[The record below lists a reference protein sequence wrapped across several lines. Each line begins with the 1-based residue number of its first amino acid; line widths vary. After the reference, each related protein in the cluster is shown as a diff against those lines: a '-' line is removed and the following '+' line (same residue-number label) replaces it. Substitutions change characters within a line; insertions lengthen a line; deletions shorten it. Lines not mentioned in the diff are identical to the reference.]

1 MTHSELDP
9 RPADGPGAEQYDV
22 VVIGAG
28 PAGEVIAGRL
38 ADAGLAVAIVED
50 RLVGGECSFWACMP
64 SKALLR
70 PAEALAEA
78 ARVPGAA
85 QAVTGS
91 LDVQAVLDRR
101 DEVIHDLSD
110 DAQLPWLEDLG
121 ITLLRGHGRLTGER
135 IIAIDGR
142 HVEARRAVVVATG
155 SAPAVPPVPGLREAE
170 PWTNREITVA
180 KHVPRRLIVLGG
192 GVVGCE
198 MAQAWSTLGSRVT
211 LVEPGEQLLGKEE
224 PFAAEQVE
232 AGLARAGVEIRK
244 GVKAASVERPEP
256 GGEVTVVLDD
266 GSPLVA
272 DELLAATG
280 RRPLTDDLGLETVGL
295 EPGAYLETD
304 EQLRSTTHPWLVVV
318 GDANGRALLT
328 HMGKHQARIAS
339 DALLGK
345 PARLYERGDGKQSPR
360 VTFTSP
366 QVAAVGLT
374 LAAAREAG
382 LPVTAVDVGTSANA
396 GGSFWGRDAEGTA
409 RIVVDTERQV
419 IVGATI
425 TGAEV
430 QDFLHAATIAVVGEV
445 GLDDLWHSVAAFPTR
460 SEVWLKLLES
470 YGL

>member
-1 MTHSELDP
+1 MTPQEH
-9 RPADGPGAEQYDV
+9 DV

-38 ADAGLAVAIVED
+38 AAGDLSVAIVED
-50 RLVGGECSFWACMP
+50 RLVGGECSYWACMP

-78 ARVPGAA
+78 RRVPGAA
-85 QAVTGS
+85 QAVTGD

-101 DEVIHDLSD
+101 DEIVHGLSD
-110 DAQLPWLEDLG
+110 DAQLPWLKEKG
-121 ITLLRGHGRLTGER
+121 IALVRGHARFTGER
-135 IIAIDGR
+135 TLDVDGTALT
-142 HVEARRAVVVATG
+142 ARRAVVVATG
-155 SAPAVPPVPGLREAE
+155 SFPAVPPVAGLREAQ

-180 KHVPRRLIVLGG
+180 KEVPERLLVLGG

-198 MAQAWSTLGSRVT
+198 MAQAWATLGARVT
-211 LVEPGEQLLGKEE
+211 LIEPSDRVLGKEE
-224 PFAAEQVE
+224 PFAAEQVQ
-232 AGLARAGVEIRK
+232 AGLRAAGVDVRC
-244 GVKAASVERPEP
+244 GQRAASVSRPSP
-256 GGEVTVVLDD
+256 GGEVTVALED
-266 GSPLVA
+266 GTELVG

-280 RRPLTDDLGLETVGL
+280 RRPLTDDLGLETIGL

-304 EQLRSTTHPWLVVV
+304 DQLRSTTHSWLVVV

-328 HMGKHQARIAS
+328 HMGKHQARVAS

-345 PARLYERGDGKQSPR
+345 PARLGERGDGAGSPR

-374 LAAAREAG
+374 LQAAQDAG
-382 LPVTAVDVGTSANA
+382 LRVSHVDVGTSANA
-396 GGSFWGRDAEGTA
+396 GGSFWGKDAEGTG
-409 RIVVDTERQV
+409 RLVIDDDRRVV
-419 IVGATI
+419 VGATF

-445 GLDDLWHSVAAFPTR
+445 PLDVLWHSIAAFPTR
-460 SEVWLKLLES
+460 SEVWLQLLEA

>member
-1 MTHSELDP
+1 MSHPELGP
-9 RPADGPGAEQYDV
+9 RPADQSAPDRYDV

-28 PAGEVIAGRL
+28 PAGEVLAGRL
-38 ADAGLAVAIVED
+38 ATAGLEVAIVED

-70 PAEALAEA
+70 PAEALAEV

-85 QAVTGS
+85 QAVTGA

-101 DEVIHDLSD
+101 DEVVHDLSD
-110 DAQLPWLEDLG
+110 DAQLPWLEDQG
-121 ITLLRGHGRLTGER
+121 ITLVRGHGRLTGER
-135 IIAIDGR
+135 TVDVDGR
-142 HVEARRAVVVATG
+142 ALEARRAVVVSTG
-155 SAPAVPPVPGLREAE
+155 SAPAIPPVPGLREAE

-180 KHVPRRLIVLGG
+180 KHVPARLVVLGA

-198 MAQAWSTLGSRVT
+198 MAQAWSTLGAQVT
-211 LVEPGEQLLGKEE
+211 LVEPAHQVLGKEE
-224 PFAAEQVE
+224 PFAAAQVH
-232 AGLARAGVEIRK
+232 AGLEEVGVTIHC
-244 GVKAASVERPEP
+244 GAKAASVERPEA
-256 GGEVTVVLDD
+256 GGEVTVTLDD
-266 GSPLVA
+266 GAVLVA

-304 EQLRSTTHPWLVVV
+304 DQLRSTTHPWLVVV

-345 PARLYERGDGKQSPR
+345 PARLIERGDGKQSPR

-374 LAAAREAG
+374 LAAAQAAG
-382 LPVTAVDVGTSANA
+382 LTVKQVDVGTSSNA
-396 GGSFWGRDAEGTA
+396 GGSFWGRNATGTA
-409 RIVVDTERQV
+409 RIVVDTEREV

-445 GLDDLWHSVAAFPTR
+445 SLDDLWHSVAAFPTR
-460 SEVWLKLLES
+460 SEVWLKLLEA

>member
-1 MTHSELDP
+1 MTQEH
-9 RPADGPGAEQYDV
+9 YDV

-38 ADAGLAVAIVED
+38 AAAGLAVAIVED
-50 RLVGGECSFWACMP
+50 RLVGGECSYWACMP

-78 ARVPGAA
+78 RRVPGAA
-85 QAVTGS
+85 EAVTGE
-91 LDVQAVLDRR
+91 LDVQAVLARR
-101 DEVIHDLSD
+101 DEIVHELSD
-110 DAQLPWLEDLG
+110 AAQLPWLEDQG
-121 ITLLRGHGRLTGER
+121 IALVRGHGRLTGER
-135 IIAIDGR
+135 TVAVGAR
-142 HVEARRAVVVATG
+142 RLEASRAVVVATG
-155 SAPAVPPVPGLREAE
+155 SAPALPPVPGLREAA

-180 KHVPRRLIVLGG
+180 KAVPARLVILGG

-198 MAQAWSTLGSRVT
+198 MAQAWATLGAEVS
-211 LVEPGEQLLGKEE
+211 LIEPSGQVLGKEE
-224 PFAAEQVE
+224 PFAAAQVE
-232 AGLARAGVEIRK
+232 AGLAAAGVTVRK
-244 GVKAASVERPEP
+244 DARAASVQRPEP
-256 GGEVTVVLDD
+256 GGEVTVVLED
-266 GSPLVA
+266 GTRIA
-272 DELLAATG
+272 GDELLAATG

-295 EPGAYLETD
+295 PSGGYLETD
-304 EQLRSTTHPWLVVV
+304 DQLRSLTHPWLWVV

-345 PARLYERGDGKQSPR
+345 EARLRERGDGRGAPR
-360 VTFTSP
+360 VTFTAP

-382 LPVTAVDVGTSANA
+382 LPVTHVDVGSSANA

-409 RIVVDTERQV
+409 RLVIDTERQV
-419 IVGATI
+419 VVGATI
-425 TGAEV
+425 TGAEI

-445 GLDDLWHSVAAFPTR
+445 PLVDLWHSVAAFPTR
-460 SEVWLKLLES
+460 SEVWLKLLEA

>member
-1 MTHSELDP
+1 MPHPELDL
-9 RPADGPGAEQYDV
+9 RPADGHRPEQYDV

-28 PAGEVIAGRL
+28 PAGEVLAGRL
-38 ADAGLAVAIVED
+38 AAAGLEVAIVED

-70 PAEALAEA
+70 PAEALAEV

-85 QAVTGS
+85 QAVTGT
-91 LDVQAVLDRR
+91 LDVEAVLDRR

-110 DAQLPWLEDLG
+110 DAQLPWLEDQG
-121 ITLLRGHGRLTGER
+121 ITLVRGHGRLTGER
-135 IIAIDGR
+135 TVAVAGR
-142 HVEARRAVVVATG
+142 VLEARRAVVVSTG
-155 SAPAVPPVPGLREAE
+155 SAPAIPPVPGLREAR
-170 PWTNREITVA
+170 PWTNREITTA
-180 KHVPRRLIVLGG
+180 KHVPPRLVVLGG

-198 MAQAWSTLGSRVT
+198 MAQAWSTLGAKVT
-211 LVEPGEQLLGKEE
+211 LVEPSRRVLGKEE
-224 PFAAEQVE
+224 PFAAAQVQ
-232 AGLARAGVEIRK
+232 AGLEEAGVEIHC
-244 GVKAASVERPEP
+244 GAKAASVERPEA

-266 GSPLVA
+266 GATLVA

-295 EPGAYLETD
+295 EAGAYLETD
-304 EQLRSTTHPWLVVV
+304 DQLRSTTHPWLFAV

-345 PARLYERGDGKQSPR
+345 PARLIDRGDGRQSPR

-374 LAAAREAG
+374 LAAAQEAG
-382 LPVTAVDVGTSANA
+382 LAVKEVDVGTSANA
-396 GGSFWGRDAEGTA
+396 GGSFWGRNAEGTA
-409 RIVVDTERQV
+409 RIVVDTEREV

-445 GLDDLWHSVAAFPTR
+445 SLDDLWHAVAAFPTR
-460 SEVWLKLLES
+460 SEVWLKLLEA

>member
-1 MTHSELDP
+1 MTSPEP
-9 RPADGPGAEQYDV
+9 EQYDV

-28 PAGEVIAGRL
+28 PAGEVLAGRL
-38 ADAGLAVAIVED
+38 AAAGLEVAIVED

-70 PAEALAEA
+70 PAEAVAEA
-78 ARVPGAA
+78 RRVPGAA

-101 DEVIHDLSD
+101 DEIVHDLSD
-110 DAQLPWLEDLG
+110 DAQLPWLEDQG
-121 ITLLRGHGRLTGER
+121 ITLVRGHGRLTGER
-135 IIAIDGR
+135 TLEVDGR
-142 HVEARRAVVVATG
+142 ELEARRAVVVATG
-155 SAPAVPPVPGLREAE
+155 SAPAIPPVPGLREAK
-170 PWTNREITVA
+170 PWTNRDITVA
-180 KHVPRRLIVLGG
+180 KQVPSRLIVLGG

-211 LVEPGEQLLGKEE
+211 LIEPGDQVLGKEE

-232 AGLARAGVEIRK
+232 AGLQEAGVDLRK
-244 GVKAASVERPEP
+244 GGKATSVERPEA
-256 GGEVTVVLDD
+256 GGEVTVVLED
-266 GSPLVA
+266 GSRLVA

-304 EQLRSTTHPWLVVV
+304 AQLRSTTHPWLIVI

-345 PARLYERGDGKQSPR
+345 PATLYERGDGKHSPR

-374 LAAAREAG
+374 LAAARDAG
-382 LPVTAVDVGTSANA
+382 LPVKEVDVGTSSNA
-396 GGSFWGRDAEGTA
+396 GGSFWGRNAEGTA
-409 RIVVDTERQV
+409 RIVVDTEREV

-425 TGAEV
+425 TGAEI

-445 GLDDLWHSVAAFPTR
+445 PLDDLWHSVAAFPTR
-460 SEVWLKLLES
+460 SEVWLKLLEG